1 MKLANLRG
9 RLSVI
14 TPSGA
19 VDVASESNGRF
30 SADPQEV
37 YGIWDSFKAW
47 AEQLDA
53 STASEFNE
61 SDLEAAV
68 PYPRQVFALGL
79 NYQDHAAETE
89 LELPKRPYIFTKFPT
104 CLVGQDAAVGLPS
117 EMVDWEVELVLVIGR
132 GGHAISRED
141 AWTHIAGLTIGQDVS
156 NREMQLG
163 VLPWPQ
169 LTLGKSFPGFGPT
182 GPYVVTLDEFRDP
195 NDLAI
200 ECSVNGEVMQRARTS
215 DMIFGVPAIIE
226 KISEVVPLL
235 AGDLIFTGTPAGVG
249 VGLSPMRFLQI
260 GDVIVS
266 TIEGIGELR
275 TRFVK

>member
-9 RLSVI
+9 RLCLI

-19 VDVASESNGRF
+19 VDVARESDGRF

-37 YGIWDSFKAW
+37 YGTWDSFKAW

-53 STASEFNE
+53 PTASVFNE

-68 PYPRQVFALGL
+68 PYPRQVFVLGL

-89 LELPKRPYIFTKFPT
+89 LEPPERPYIFTKFPT

-132 GGHAISRED
+132 GGHAISHED

-215 DMIFGVPAIIE
+215 EMIFGVPATIE

-235 AGDLIFTGTPAGVG
+235 AGDIIFTGTPAGVG
-249 VGLSPMRFLQI
+249 VGQSPMRFLQS
-260 GDVIVS
+260 GDVVVS